1 MRRGIYVELFDLH
14 CDTLGKG
21 LHHEVDIAV
30 QDGAVDLRRGAV
42 YMPWY
47 QVFAAWI
54 PDGMTV
60 TDARRECAALLDVA
74 DRWEKA
80 YGFYTVNSTND
91 LFRQEDGCH
100 SILAVENGGALRPDA
115 TYLHW
120 LCRRGVKMITLT
132 WNGDNDWGSGCFGS
146 ERGLMPDGKW
156 AISALE
162 ECGIVVDVAHL
173 NGIGFQQVSLLA
185 KRPFVVSHTACAAVH
200 PHPRN
205 LTDEQFCAV
214 RERGG
219 LVGLSLYPE
228 HLGDESMECIRR
240 HLEHFLS
247 LGGERTLCFGA
258 DFDGMTAPM
267 SWDGISVM
275 KRIMQYL
282 KKTGWS
288 SELLRAV
295 FYTNA
300 RDFFAQYWTQ
310 NTRNEE

>member
-1 MRRGIYVELFDLH
+1 MELFDLH
-14 CDTLGKG
+14 CDTLAKG
-21 LHHEVDIAV
+21 LHQRANISAH
-30 QDGAVDLRRGAV
+30 DGAVDLTRGAV

-60 TDARRECAALLDVA
+60 ADARRECAALLGVA
-74 DRWEKA
+74 DRWRKT
-80 YGFYTVNSTND
+80 YDFYTVDSTND
-91 LFRQEDGCH
+91 LFHRGNGCH
-100 SILAVENGGALRPDA
+100 SILAVENGGALCPDA
-115 TYLHW
+115 EYLRW
-120 LCRRGVKMITLT
+120 LHRRGVKMITLT

-146 ERGLMPDGKW
+146 ERGLTPDGEW
-156 AISALE
+156 AVRAME

-173 NGIGFQQVSLLA
+173 NRTGFQQVSMLA
-185 KRPFVVSHTACAAVH
+185 KRPFVVSHTASATVH

-205 LTDEQFCAV
+205 LTDEQFSVV

-240 HLEHFLS
+240 HLERFLS
-247 LGGERTLCFGA
+247 LGGEHTLCFGA
-258 DFDGMTAPM
+258 DFDGMTAPA

-282 KKTGWS
+282 QESGWS

-295 FYTNA
+295 FFTNA
-300 RDFFAQYWTQ
+300 RDFFARYWAQ